1 MKNMATAVAALMIAG
16 SIGTAA
22 AAPVINISAEG
33 SSAAQAAE
41 AAFLGNLNAGYI
53 TETFDS
59 GYTVGAQSTSIN
71 SLAGVGM
78 FTMDVAGAG
87 GACDSAPYSC
97 SAGLAVLDTAT
108 SPYSGRF
115 DISPDNWLDSMDAQE
130 MTISPAGGYTAMGFY
145 MTDPNDAG
153 GRFSIGGVN
162 FSFADVFGSAL
173 GNGKVFYISL
183 YDDSGLG
190 DLTIYANNSNDG
202 YGLDNVTI
210 GTVPEPGTLALMGLG
225 LIGLVLVRNKKRKV

>member
-1 MKNMATAVAALMIAG
+1 MKNLATAVAALVFAG
-16 SIGTAA
+16 SAGSAA

-41 AAFLGNLNAGYI
+41 AAFLGNLNPGSI

-59 GYTVGAQSTSIN
+59 GYVVGAQAASVN
-71 SLAGVGM
+71 SVAGVGS
-78 FTMDVAGAG
+78 FTMDVAGTG
-87 GACDSAPYSC
+87 GACNSGPYSC
-97 SAGLAVLDTAT
+97 AAGLAVLDSAS

-115 DISPDNWLDSMDAQE
+115 DISPDNWLDSMDAQK
-130 MTISPAGGYTAMGFY
+130 MTISPAGGYNAMGFY

-162 FSFADVFGSAL
+162 FSFGDIFGSSL
-173 GNGKVFYISL
+173 GNGKVFYITL
-183 YDDSGLG
+183 YDESGLG
-190 DLTIYANNSNDG
+190 DLTIHSNNSNDG

-225 LIGLVLVRNKKRKV
+225 LVGLVLVRNKKGKA

>member
-1 MKNMATAVAALMIAG
+1 MKNMATVVAVLMFAGGAG
-16 SIGTAA
+16 SAA
-22 AAPVINISAEG
+22 AAPVINISSEG
-33 SSAAQAAE
+33 FSAAQAAE

-59 GYTVGAQSTSIN
+59 GYTVGAQSPTIT
-71 SLAGVGM
+71 SLAGVGS
-78 FTMDVAGAG
+78 FTMDLAGTG
-87 GACDSAPYSC
+87 GACDTSPYSC
-97 SAGLAVLDTAT
+97 SAGLAVLDSSS

-130 MTISPAGGYTAMGFY
+130 MTISPSGGYTAMGFY

-153 GRFSIGGVN
+153 GRFSIGGMN
-162 FSFADVFGSAL
+162 FSFSDIFGSAL

-190 DLTIYANNSNDG
+190 DLSIYSNHSNDG
-202 YGLDNVTI
+202 YGLDNVTV

-225 LIGLVLVRNKKRKV
+225 LVGLVLIRSKKNKA